1 MIAPVFRT
9 LPRAASRVQTPMAV
23 RNFQTSTFVMARK
36 DAQDRESIDRSSIEY
51 SRSGTDS
58 NVAQNEEA
66 SFDPKTTRPEQ
77 ELEQAGKGNEVRN

>member
-1 MIAPVFRT
+1 MMR
-9 LPRAASRVQTPMAV
+9 
-23 RNFQTSTFVMARK
+23 ARK

-77 ELEQAGKGNEVRN
+77 ELKKAGEGNEVRDELPSYYFNVSCFP